1 MISSK
6 KIKIYSKYQGNIDDW
21 ARSVSRREYKVLSD
35 EDWFLIEELIQNLE
49 VIEKG
54 LTSEDFKDKVLKKLQ
69 KNCDSLETQEK
80 LKNLI
85 GKYR

>member
-69 KNCDSLETQEK
+69 KSCDSLETQEK

-85 GKYR
+85 GKYS